1 MLCILVPD
9 PIPPKYGPFHPSFT
23 QFFFKVSNFFVSCL
37 FRVCVCTCPP
47 LQVPVQAIRGS
58 GPGVSY
64 KLPVTGARGQKLN
77 PLQEQ

>member
-1 MLCILVPD
+1 M
-9 PIPPKYGPFHPSFT
+9 
-23 QFFFKVSNFFVSCL
+23 
-37 FRVCVCTCPP
+37 CTCPP

-64 KLPVTGARGQKLN
+64 ELPVTGARGQKLN